1 MSSSETTET
10 IGAAAPQGPD
20 SPPST
25 AEVPAEVPVE
35 VQAQA
40 GAAGESAPAAAAEAA
55 AASGAE
61 GKPEGDAKPAEAE
74 AGPSDGEAKPAG
86 PAAAP
91 AAAPAEP
98 PPLKA
103 PDGSELRVSFS
114 VDPVLDLKVMA
125 PAGHRI
131 ESRIMRTATG
141 VELTAPERRNLMPRD
156 FEQIDL
162 LALERGV
169 SRLTAGDIPNKP
181 TLILQ
186 LSFAT
191 LGNGRA
197 RISLLERAR
206 QMQQILRQ
214 AVICELVDVEPGV
227 PTGRLEEVTLLLRGF
242 FRAVWVE
249 VEANRQILESAAQA
263 KASGLTIRASSLG
276 DDGPSIVRGLRA
288 FIGMV
293 KKPALVI
300 ATGLPSTDLM
310 LDAVKM
316 GFTHATLRANAESL
330 SPAVPPAV
338 KAAGGLSA
346 AVEAA
351 AAEAAAAAE

>member
-1 MSSSETTET
+1 MSSTDTTET
-10 IGAAAPQGPD
+10 TGAPAPQGADAPAPAAEAQAAAP
-20 SPPST
+20 
-25 AEVPAEVPVE
+25 E
-35 VQAQA
+35 AQ
-40 GAAGESAPAAAAEAA
+40 AAAAASAEGEAA
-55 AASGAE
+55 AAPAQGE
-61 GKPEGDAKPAEAE
+61 AKAA
-74 AGPSDGEAKPAG
+74 DGEAKPAEG
-86 PAAAP
+86 EAKPAEAAAP
-91 AAAPAEP
+91 AVPAEP
-98 PPLKA
+98 APLKA
-103 PDGSELRVSFS
+103 PDGSELRVSFG

-131 ESRIMRTATG
+131 ESRIVRTATG
-141 VELTAPERRNLMPRD
+141 VELTAAERRNLMPRD

-162 LALERGV
+162 AALERGV
-169 SRLTAGDIPNKP
+169 SRLTSGEIPNKP

-197 RISLLERAR
+197 RVPLLERAR
-206 QMQQILRQ
+206 QVQHILRQ
-214 AVICELVDVEPGV
+214 AAICELVDVEPGV

-249 VEANRQILESAAQA
+249 VEPNRQILESAAQA
-263 KASGLTIRASSLG
+263 KASGLTVRASTLG
-276 DDGPSIVRGLRA
+276 DDGPTIVRGLRS

-351 AAEAAAAAE
+351 AADAAATETAATETAAAAE